1 MFMRENLG
9 RPRDLDPHPRLQKSH
24 LLLQWDRCWNLTYV
38 ASRLPP
44 SRPIRLR
51 EAYRSDMLG
60 MFRSEEPPNGSQFN
74 NLEVRRLTEEEHSS
88 NEDAPRELPWT

>member
-1 MFMRENLG
+1 MRENLG

-51 EAYRSDMLG
+51 EAYRSDMLD

-74 NLEVRRLTEEEHSS
+74 NLEVRRPYRGGTLK
-88 NEDAPRELPWT
+88 